1 MAVPAEHVMTWAAG
15 HSPDRIA
22 AVGVLAIRP
31 RRYLS
36 DGVALGLTPIPGLRV
51 RVPDREETPI
61 WHQSTGLY
69 GFLRLPPGTARVEVS
84 DPAGRYLPQALTA
97 AVTNRQSVRAALE
110 AGEVPDANAPRPLY
124 LDVALRPAIDFAVP
138 PGTAA
143 IWGLV
148 RGRDDRRPVPGALVG
163 LDTVLTGVADRVTGM
178 SGPDGCYLLVLPGE
192 AMDRGVAPPVRRFDR
207 RLTVEAPRP
216 PLAAALAG
224 PQGYLRALPPGVFG
238 LSDADR
244 TALFQVRDFQLRPAV
259 GALRERVNDQNP
271 LTTVSI
277 GERVRWDIELFP

>member
-1 MAVPAEHVMTWAAG
+1 MAVPAEQLMTWAAR
-15 HSPDRIA
+15 HAPDRIA
-22 AVGVLAIRP
+22 AVGVLALRP
-31 RRYLS
+31 RRYFS
-36 DGVALGLTPIPGLRV
+36 DGVPLGRTPIPGLMV
-51 RVPDREETPI
+51 RVPAREETPT

-84 DPAGRYLPQALTA
+84 DPAGRYLPQALTV
-97 AVTNRQSVRAALE
+97 AVPDRQSVRVALE
-110 AGEVPDANAPRPLY
+110 AGEVPSANAPRPLY

-143 IWGLV
+143 IWGVV

-163 LDTVLTGVADRVTGM
+163 LDTVRTGVADRVTSM

-192 AMDRGVAPPVRRFDR
+192 AIDRGVAPPVRRFDR
-207 RLTVEAPRP
+207 RLSVEVPRP

-224 PQGYLRALPPGVFG
+224 PQGYLKALPTDVFG

-244 TALFQVRDFQLRPAV
+244 NGLFQVRDFRLRPAF
-259 GALRERVNDQNP
+259 GALREPVNDQNP